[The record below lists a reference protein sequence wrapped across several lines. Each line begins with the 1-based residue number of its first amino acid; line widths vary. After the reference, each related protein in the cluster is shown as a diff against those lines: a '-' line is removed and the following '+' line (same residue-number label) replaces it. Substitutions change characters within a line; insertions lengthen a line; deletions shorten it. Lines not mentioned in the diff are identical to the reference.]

1 MVRDC
6 GARVLLTQ
14 AGLAAQSA
22 GLSGADCVLVALDR
36 EGARLAEQSA
46 ANVVSG
52 VSGENLAYVIYT
64 SGSTGAPKGTLISHA
79 NVMRLFAATR
89 DWFHF
94 DESDVWTLFH
104 SYAFDFSVW
113 EMWGAL
119 LHGGQLVV
127 VPLWISRSAEM
138 FYELLCRQQ
147 VTVLNHT
154 PSAFYQ
160 LLRAEQAL
168 AAVPELALRLVI
180 FGGEA
185 LDLSSLRPWVE
196 THGDQTPQLVN
207 MYGI

>member
-1 MVRDC
+1 
-6 GARVLLTQ
+6 
-14 AGLAAQSA
+14 
-22 GLSGADCVLVALDR
+22 
-36 EGARLAEQSA
+36 
-46 ANVVSG
+46 
-52 VSGENLAYVIYT
+52 
-64 SGSTGAPKGTLISHA
+64 
-79 NVMRLFAATR
+79 
-89 DWFHF
+89 
-94 DESDVWTLFH
+94 WTLFH

-207 MYGI
+207 MYGITETTVHVTYRRLTAADVNEASGSLIGGSLPDLGLYILDAQMQLVPLGIPGELCITGAGLSRGYL